1 MKIAALLLLILG
13 ALLIAGLGLLLLLM
27 SVMAVG
33 TPGPVRN
40 PGGLLMVF
48 LPFLAG
54 IAVLVFAGAAYRS
67 ENYARSVGF
76 GSIFGVAM
84 VGIAVAVGSTS
95 FGTLRDYRAAE
106 AQAAED
112 ARHYPIQKF
121 LRPVAGGAD
130 TIIVFPGRIVAYR
143 LYVAGGM
150 PFAGPVGNLNEARTT
165 IVVDDREFDE
175 KIGREALSQ
184 FVDGQGRKL
193 TDIYAIQ

>member
-1 MKIAALLLLILG
+1 MLLL
-13 ALLIAGLGLLLLLM
+13 
-27 SVMAVG
+27 
-33 TPGPVRN
+33 
-40 PGGLLMVF
+40 
-48 LPFLAG
+48 LAG
-54 IAVLVFAGAAYRS
+54 IAILIFAGAAYRS
-67 ENYARSVGF
+67 GNYTRSVGF

-95 FGTLRDYRAAE
+95 FGTLQAFQSME

-112 ARHYPIQKF
+112 ARRYPVQKF
-121 LRPVAGGAD
+121 IRPVAGGAD

-150 PFAGPVGNLNEARTT
+150 PFAGPVGNLNEARNT

-193 TDIYAIQ
+193 TDVFAIQ

>member
-1 MKIAALLLLILG
+1 MKVTALLLLILG
-13 ALLIAGLGLLLLLM
+13 ALLTAGLGLLLLLM
-27 SVMAVG
+27 SGMAVG
-33 TPGPVRN
+33 APGPVRN

-67 ENYARSVGF
+67 GNYARSVGF
-76 GSIFGVAM
+76 GSILGVVALGYAVV
-84 VGIAVAVGSTS
+84 VGRTSYGSLQAFQS
-95 FGTLRDYRAAE
+95 ME

-112 ARHYPIQKF
+112 ARRYPVQKF
-121 LRPVAGGAD
+121 IRPVAGGAD

-175 KIGREALSQ
+175 KIGRKALSQ

>member
-1 MKIAALLLLILG
+1 MKVTALLLLILG
-13 ALLIAGLGLLLLLM
+13 ALLTAGLGLLLLLM
-27 SVMAVG
+27 SGMAVG
-33 TPGPVRN
+33 TPGPVSN
-40 PGGLLMVF
+40 PGGLLKVF

-67 ENYARSVGF
+67 GNYARSVGF
-76 GSIFGVAM
+76 GAIFGVAM

-112 ARHYPIQKF
+112 ARLYPIQKF

-184 FVDGQGRKL
+184 FVDGQGRLL
-193 TDIYAIQ
+193 TDVYAIQ

>member
-1 MKIAALLLLILG
+1 MKITALLLLILG
-13 ALLIAGLGLLLLLM
+13 ALLTAGLGLLLLLM

-33 TPGPVRN
+33 APGPVRN

-48 LPFLAG
+48 LPLLAG

-67 ENYARSVGF
+67 GNYARSVGF
-76 GSIFGVAM
+76 GSIFGVAL

-112 ARHYPIQKF
+112 ARLYPIQKF

-143 LYVAGGM
+143 LYVAGGI

-193 TDIYAIQ
+193 TDVFAIQ